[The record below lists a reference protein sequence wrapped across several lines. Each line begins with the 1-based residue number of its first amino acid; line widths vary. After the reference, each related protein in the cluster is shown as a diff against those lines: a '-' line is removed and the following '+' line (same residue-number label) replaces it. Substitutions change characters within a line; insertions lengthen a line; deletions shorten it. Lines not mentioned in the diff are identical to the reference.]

1 MAASYTPGPDE
12 PGELSAREKEILAA
26 IEYDLLV
33 ADPTL
38 ARHLE
43 CAGWPRASSR
53 WRTAARHGALLIAAL
68 ITLIITAATIP
79 PAWWGVLGLLTT
91 SLLVPWILL
100 FPADHPNKD

>member
-1 MAASYTPGPDE
+1 MAASYNSGPDE

-43 CAGWPRASSR
+43 CADWPRAGIR
-53 WRTAARHGALLIAAL
+53 LRAAVRHVALLITAL
-68 ITLIITAATIP
+68 IILIIVAT
-79 PAWWGVLGLLTT
+79 
-91 SLLVPWILL
+91 
-100 FPADHPNKD
+100 